1 MDHHETGNTT
11 GDHVLVRVSGNR
23 EGTQETE
30 PGTPGNSTE
39 ERSLSRSTIFLFAV
53 ACGISVANVYY
64 AQPLLD
70 AMSRSFNIREASAGI
85 IITATQIGCA
95 IALIALVPLGDILN
109 RRKLLIAQL
118 VVLVLALLLVSTAAS
133 RPVMLAGMA
142 ALGLL
147 GTAMTQGLLAY
158 AATLAAPSQR
168 GRVVGAAQG
177 GVVVGLLLA
186 RTVAGILAD
195 ISGWRSVY
203 ICSAVLAA
211 IMAIILTKK
220 LPDDNTPVQKQS
232 YGSLLRSMWT
242 LFKTEPVL
250 RNRSI
255 LAMLMFAVFSAFW
268 TSLVLPLSGPPHALS
283 HTMIGSFGL
292 VGVVGI
298 LGASRAGAL
307 SDQGKGQWTTGIAL
321 LLLLL
326 SWLPIAFTQQS
337 LWALVAGV
345 VLLDLAAQALHV
357 TNQGMIFS
365 IGNNSH
371 SRIVGVYMIFYA
383 IGSGTGSIAST
394 TVYARYSW
402 TGVCWLGAI
411 FCLLAIG
418 WWWWTFQCGEK
429 KKPGEGSI

>member
-1 MDHHETGNTT
+1 MDHNETGNTT
-11 GDHVLVRVSGNR
+11 GDHLLIRVSGKKEEKGGA
-23 EGTQETE
+23 EGETV
-30 PGTPGNSTE
+30 GQKSE
-39 ERSLSRSTIFLFAV
+39 EKLLPRSTIFLFAI

-70 AMSRSFNIREASAGI
+70 TMSRSFNIIEASAGI

-95 IALIALVPLGDILN
+95 IALVALVPLGDILN

-118 VVLVLALLLVSTAAS
+118 TVLVLALILVAS
-133 RPVMLAGMA
+133 ATSKPVMLTGMA

-195 ISGWRSVY
+195 VSGWRSVY

-211 IMAIILTKK
+211 IMAIILSKK
-220 LPDDNTPVQKQS
+220 LPDDSTPVQKQT
-232 YGSLLRSMWT
+232 YGYLLRSMWT

-268 TSLVLPLSGPPHALS
+268 TSLVLPLSGPPHSLS

-292 VGVVGI
+292 VGVVGV

-326 SWLPIAFTQQS
+326 SWFPIAFTQQS

-345 VLLDLAAQALHV
+345 ILLDLAAQALHV
-357 TNQGMIFS
+357 TNQGMIFN
-365 IGNNSH
+365 IGTNSH

-394 TVYARYSW
+394 TVYARYGW
-402 TGVCWLGAI
+402 TGVCMLGAI

-418 WWWWTFQCGEK
+418 WWRWTLPKKRKCG
-429 KKPGEGSI
+429 

>member
-1 MDHHETGNTT
+1 MDHNETGNTT
-11 GDHVLVRVSGNR
+11 GDHLLIRVSGKKEEKGGA
-23 EGTQETE
+23 EGETV
-30 PGTPGNSTE
+30 GQKSE
-39 ERSLSRSTIFLFAV
+39 EKLLPRSTIFLFAI

-70 AMSRSFNIREASAGI
+70 TMSRSFNIIEASAGI

-95 IALIALVPLGDILN
+95 IALVALVPLGDILN

-118 VVLVLALLLVSTAAS
+118 TVLVLALILVAS
-133 RPVMLAGMA
+133 ATSKPVMLTGMA

-195 ISGWRSVY
+195 VSGWRSVY

-211 IMAIILTKK
+211 IMAIILSKK
-220 LPDDNTPVQKQS
+220 LPDDSTPVQKQT
-232 YGSLLRSMWT
+232 YGYLLRSMWT

-268 TSLVLPLSGPPHALS
+268 TSLVLPLSGPPHSLS

-292 VGVVGI
+292 VGVVGV

-326 SWLPIAFTQQS
+326 SWFPIAFTQQS

-345 VLLDLAAQALHV
+345 ILLDLAAQALHV
-357 TNQGMIFS
+357 TNQGMIFN
-365 IGNNSH
+365 IGTNSH

-394 TVYARYSW
+394 TVYARYGW
-402 TGVCWLGAI
+402 TGVCLLGAI

-418 WWWWTFQCGEK
+418 WWRWTLPKKRKCG
-429 KKPGEGSI
+429 